1 MREILLSNW
10 RNVTSVF
17 VRASVKFFFEL
28 RHCRFFIYLVCQTA
42 APLFF
47 LARASIRCTIAFYRL
62 LSHCGVAV
70 CLFFRCPEPEHAP
83 EILGSRLSSRIT
95 FVCICA
101 IIFSVEHHLNTQWTQ
116 QDRSWTTTS

>member
-10 RNVTSVF
+10 RNVASVF

-47 LARASIRCTIAFYRL
+47 WRVHQSDAQLHFIGCCHIAALPCVYFSGAQNQSMRL
-62 LSHCGVAV
+62 
-70 CLFFRCPEPEHAP
+70 
-83 EILGSRLSSRIT
+83 
-95 FVCICA
+95 
-101 IIFSVEHHLNTQWTQ
+101 
-116 QDRSWTTTS
+116 RSWARGCLQGSLLFVFVL